1 MHFSMEK
8 CITFEL
14 DFIRSKMTG
23 WKVRKKKF
31 AFFWVRH
38 QNFLTLLFCSTCPIS
53 GKPPPGTGC
62 PVEFFGFFGTVK
74 FERVTPSNAFKIT
87 HRQNSREMTSDARVT
102 HESSSQVPGGHFAAR
117 AKRAPKFP
125 SAHFAKE
132 MGLKKAV
139 LTRINENL
147 PTQRRVDGSL
157 QSPNDREG
165 CRRKLFNLIYI
176 LV

>member
-14 DFIRSKMTG
+14 DFIRSKMTE

-38 QNFLTLLFCSTCPIS
+38 ENFLTLLFCSTCPIS

-62 PVEFFGFFGTVK
+62 PVEFSGFSGTLK
-74 FERVTPSNAFKIT
+74 FQRVTPSNAFKKT

-117 AKRAPKFP
+117 ARSARENFP
-125 SAHFAKE
+125 ARTLQKLSSD
-132 MGLKKAV
+132 KKQFPPELMKISRHRGVSTVHCKV
-139 LTRINENL
+139 LMTEGG
-147 PTQRRVDGSL
+147 VDV
-157 QSPNDREG
+157 N
-165 CRRKLFNLIYI
+165 CLILYI
-176 LV
+176 F

>member
-1 MHFSMEK
+1 MYFSMHFSMEK

-62 PVEFFGFFGTVK
+62 PVKFIGFIGTLK
-74 FERVTPSNAFKIT
+74 FERVTPSNAFKKT

-102 HESSSQVPGGHFAAR
+102 VPCVCVCMCADTCHMPCSCMLTHAHMRPRAR
-117 AKRAPKFP
+117 THTLLM
-125 SAHFAKE
+125 S
-132 MGLKKAV
+132 V
-139 LTRINENL
+139 
-147 PTQRRVDGSL
+147 
-157 QSPNDREG
+157 
-165 CRRKLFNLIYI
+165 
-176 LV
+176 